1 MKLELLSLTENED
14 GSADLEVDVDEEAKK
29 LLLQVGLE
37 ALLIRAIENYKDKS
51 NEYRTIFSH
60 WLHGRL

>member
-14 GSADLEVDVDEEAKK
+14 GSADLDVEVDDEAKK

-37 ALLIRAIENYKDKS
+37 ALIIRAIENYKDKS
-51 NEYRTIFSH
+51 NES
-60 WLHGRL
+60 

>member
-37 ALLIRAIENYKDKS
+37 TLLIRAIEKYK
-51 NEYRTIFSH
+51 E
-60 WLHGRL
+60 

>member
-37 ALLIRAIENYKDKS
+37 ALIIRAIERYKDKS
-51 NEYRTIFSH
+51 NES
-60 WLHGRL
+60 

>member
-37 ALLIRAIENYKDKS
+37 ALIIRAIERYKEES
-51 NEYRTIFSH
+51 NEC
-60 WLHGRL
+60 

>member
-37 ALLIRAIENYKDKS
+37 ALIIRAIESYKEKS
-51 NEYRTIFSH
+51 NEYWTIFPH
-60 WLHGRL
+60 WIYGRL

>member
-1 MKLELLSLTENED
+1 MRLELLSLTENED

-37 ALLIRAIENYKDKS
+37 ALLIRAIEKYK
-51 NEYRTIFSH
+51 E
-60 WLHGRL
+60 

>member
-37 ALLIRAIENYKDKS
+37 ALLIRAIEKYKDKS
-51 NEYRTIFSH
+51 NEY
-60 WLHGRL
+60 

>member
-37 ALLIRAIENYKDKS
+37 ALIIRAIERYKEES
-51 NEYRTIFSH
+51 NES
-60 WLHGRL
+60 

>member
-14 GSADLEVDVDEEAKK
+14 GSADLDVEVDEEAKK

-37 ALLIRAIENYKDKS
+37 ALIIRAIESYKEKP
-51 NEYRTIFSH
+51 NES
-60 WLHGRL
+60 